1 MTIRQATGI
10 FTLLIALVLT
20 ITSCDLKHEP
30 SAPDYAAKGWNALS
44 SQDYSEAIEY
54 FEEGA
59 LEFPTHTDFWN
70 GLGWAYGRLGHAD
83 TSLINFNKGIEL
95 NDTTIVGIEVLA
107 GRSFTNLALTQ
118 YNQAI
123 SDGKEALRRAPIWVF
138 RRDWSMNYK
147 HLTLNVATAFC
158 SLGEFD
164 SCLVWIRKLDVHFFA
179 DVNTLTGK
187 ALLVAKLEDLE
198 NEL

>member
-1 MTIRQATGI
+1 MTTRLATGI
-10 FTLLIALVLT
+10 LTLLIALVLT
-20 ITSCDLKHEP
+20 ITSCDLRHEP
-30 SAPDYAAKGWNALS
+30 SAPDYAALGWRALGE
-44 SQDYSEAIEY
+44 QNYREAIEH

-59 LEFPTHTDFWN
+59 SEFPAHTDFWN
-70 GLGWAYGRLGHAD
+70 GLGWAYGRLGRAD
-83 TSLINFNKGIEL
+83 TSLMNFNTGIML
-95 NDTTIVGIEVLA
+95 ADTTIVGTEVLA
-107 GRSFTNLALTQ
+107 GRSFTNLALVQ

-123 SDGKEALRRAPIWVF
+123 LDGKEALRRKPDWVF
-138 RRDWSMNYK
+138 RRDWSMNYQ

-164 SCLVWIRKLDVHFFA
+164 SCLVWVRKLDVHFYA
-179 DVNTLTGK
+179 DVNTLTGR